1 MTFAVSWR
9 FIATPCGSW
18 LPHSCPKS
26 AATGAWR
33 PRRGSCGRSCAEA
46 CGQSRRSILK
56 SASGGGDAPPKTN
69 AWILKM
75 MVLEKVTLAW
85 NMPMFGI
92 YVQFLRWEST
102 QKLRREL
109 WFLKGIFLSGWLEMK
124 HSLNINQTILEK
136 MSISSHCF
144 ELIF

>member
-1 MTFAVSWR
+1 MTFADSWR

-18 LPHSCPKS
+18 LYHSCPKS

-56 SASGGGDAPPKTN
+56 SARGGGDAPPKTN

-85 NMPMFGI
+85 NMAMFGI

-102 QKLRREL
+102 KNWGESRDFWRGFFFLGGWKASIFWIFTKQFWRRCP
-109 WFLKGIFLSGWLEMK
+109 FQVIV
-124 HSLNINQTILEK
+124 LN
-136 MSISSHCF
+136 
-144 ELIF
+144 